1 MYHVRVFV
9 FYKRG
14 KTGFSL
20 GKRIG
25 KGYKFDL
32 LYTANT
38 TIMRRLTAILPL
50 LFIMLFTPAGLKAQQ
65 TVPQKKEAPA
75 ELKKA
80 ANNLEKSLI
89 ENDDSKI
96 VRNYELLAQE
106 FADKDDLNKAEEY
119 LFKALDIYTTA
130 KNTAGRARVIRNIA
144 RVQESKDKLKTAA
157 QNYKVAAETTTD
169 AISKTVNLNDYNRL
183 KNEGKP
189 EVENR
194 YLNSNIELLK
204 KQKNNGGVADTYIQL
219 AELSLKNSDTTH
231 ALDTYR
237 QALPYA
243 KNIPGKVIRIYT
255 EIAKLHVLGKRYNEA
270 IATIQELLTK
280 AKSDKDFT
288 TQIAQLRYIASI
300 YLEMNEADK
309 AVKALGESYK
319 IASVNGETF
328 EARES
333 LVLLAEYYKSIGDDT
348 ASMAMYEEFIKN
360 LDRIILSDNSL
371 TDAKTF
377 KVTEERIRRLE
388 SEKMFKDELINRK
401 NTFNYFLLGFVVL
414 LLLFFGLIV
423 KALYSIK
430 TKNKEI
436 ALQSLRREMNPHFLF
451 NSLNSVNQFIAQNNE
466 LEANKYL
473 TSYSNLMR
481 NTMENSNKDFV
492 TLGNEIENLTKYLEL
507 EHLRFKDKFDFKI
520 HVDEDLDPETI
531 WVPNMVIQPHLEN
544 AIWHGLRY
552 KETKGLLKMTVAL
565 TGKKMVIT
573 IDDDGIGP
581 TKSSELK
588 THNQRAHQSRGLTNT
603 KERMTLLNE
612 IYKTK
617 MDFTVTEKDGPETGT
632 VVKVTFPIIHKP

>member
-1 MYHVRVFV
+1 MRYF
-9 FYKRG
+9 
-14 KTGFSL
+14 TASISL
-20 GKRIG
+20 
-25 KGYKFDL
+25 
-32 LYTANT
+32 
-38 TIMRRLTAILPL
+38 ILIIL
-50 LFIMLFTPAGLKAQQ
+50 LFPAGLKAQDV
-65 TVPQKKEAPA
+65 VPKKKETPA

-106 FADKDDLNKAEEY
+106 FADKDDPDKAEEY
-119 LFKALDIYTTA
+119 LFKALEIYTTA
-130 KNTAGRARVIRNIA
+130 KNTAARARVIRNIA
-144 RVQESKDKLKTAA
+144 RVQESKNKLKTAA
-157 QNYKVAAETTTD
+157 QNYKVAAETDTD
-169 AISKTVNLNDYNRL
+169 ALSKKLNLNDYNRL
-183 KNEGKP
+183 KNAGKP
-189 EVENR
+189 VVENN
-194 YLNSNIELLK
+194 YLNDNIALLK
-204 KQKNNGGVADTYIQL
+204 KQKNSGGVADTYLQL
-219 AELSLKNSDTTH
+219 AELNLKNNDTTK

-237 QALPYA
+237 EALPYA
-243 KNIPGKVIRIYT
+243 KNIPAKIIRIYT
-255 EIAKLHVLGKRYNEA
+255 EIAKLHVLSKRYDEA
-270 IATIQELLTK
+270 IATIEELLIIVRNN
-280 AKSDKDFT
+280 KDLT
-288 TQIAQLRYIASI
+288 TEIDQLRYVASV
-300 YLEMNEADK
+300 YFEMGEPEK
-309 AVKALGESYK
+309 AVNALKESYK

-333 LVLLAEYYKSIGDDT
+333 LVLLVEYYKSIGDDIE
-348 ASMAMYEEFIKN
+348 SMAMYEEFTKN

-401 NTFNYFLLGFVVL
+401 NSFNYFLIVAMVL

-507 EHLRFKDKFDFKI
+507 EHLRFKDKFDFEI
-520 HVDEDLDPETI
+520 NVDENLDPETI
-531 WVPNMVIQPHLEN
+531 WVPNMIAQPHLEN

-552 KETKGLLKMTVAL
+552 KEEKGLLKMNVTL
-565 TGKKMVIT
+565 DGKRMLIT
-573 IDDDGIGP
+573 IDDNGIGP
-581 TKSSELK
+581 TKSAELK
-588 THNQRAHQSRGLTNT
+588 THNQKAHQSRGLTNT
-603 KERMTLLNE
+603 KERMTLLNQL
-612 IYKTK
+612 YKIK
-617 MDFTVTEKDGPETGT
+617 MDFTVTEKDSPETGT
-632 VVKVTFPIIHKP
+632 IVRITFPIIHKP